1 MGMQA
6 APIAIRPKTPARPRS
21 PTTFTHQS
29 TRCSVTDAI
38 SNKPSSLAL
47 VAIPLFASSLAPYQ
61 DAIADKL
68 REVAASGRYI
78 LGPEVQTFEEEFAAW
93 LGAAHCVGVGNGTDA
108 LQIALRAAGVGPGD
122 DVVMPS
128 LTFYATAEAAA
139 NLGARPVFCDIDP
152 NTFCLT
158 RETVERALTPKTKAI
173 VPVHLFGNV
182 APVDELR
189 EFGHPVI
196 EDAAQAA
203 GSTWNGKK
211 AGALGDAA
219 TFSFFPSKN
228 FACVGDGGAVVS
240 DDEELAATARRLRF
254 HGSEDKKTH
263 TEIGWNSRLDSLQ
276 AGVLRT
282 LLPELDAWSD
292 ARRRGAAM
300 YEDAGLGELVQ
311 LPQTTPGSEPAWHLY
326 VVRHERADELIAGLN
341 EAGIE
346 SRAYYRVPPHKQPA
360 MKEFGDVDLPG
371 TDEAART
378 NLAVPMGTGLQED
391 QVDKVVHTLQR
402 LC

>member
-1 MGMQA
+1 
-6 APIAIRPKTPARPRS
+6 
-21 PTTFTHQS
+21 
-29 TRCSVTDAI
+29 
-38 SNKPSSLAL
+38 

-61 DAIADKL
+61 DAIAEKL

-78 LGPEVQTFEEEFAAW
+78 LGPEVQAFEGEFAAW
-93 LGAAHCVGVGNGTDA
+93 LGAAQCVGVGNGTDA
-108 LQIALRAAGVGPGD
+108 LQVALRAAGVGPGD
-122 DVVMPS
+122 EVVMPS

-139 NLGARPVFCDIDP
+139 NLGARPVFCDVDP
-152 NTFCLT
+152 DTFCVT
-158 RETVERALTPKTKAI
+158 AESVERALTPKTKAI

-189 EFGHPVI
+189 AFGHPLI

-203 GSTWNGKK
+203 GSTRNGKK

-228 FACVGDGGAVVS
+228 FPAVGDGGAVVT

-254 HGSEDKKTH
+254 HGSADKQTF
-263 TEIGWNSRLDSLQ
+263 TEIGWNSRLDAIQ
-276 AGVLRT
+276 AAVLR
-282 LLPELDAWSD
+282 LLLHELDGWSD
-292 ARRRGAAM
+292 ARRRAGAM
-300 YEDAGLGELVQ
+300 YEEAGLGGLVR
-311 LPQTTPGSEPAWHLY
+311 LPQPTPGSEPAWHLY

-346 SRAYYRVPPHKQPA
+346 SRSYYRLPVHRQPS
-360 MKEFGDVDLPG
+360 MKEFGDVELPG
-371 TDEAART
+371 TEEAART
-378 NLAVPMGTGLQED
+378 NLALPMGTGLQED

>member
-1 MGMQA
+1 
-6 APIAIRPKTPARPRS
+6 
-21 PTTFTHQS
+21 
-29 TRCSVTDAI
+29 
-38 SNKPSSLAL
+38 

-78 LGPEVQTFEEEFAAW
+78 LGPEVQAFEAEFAAW

-139 NLGARPVFCDIDP
+139 NLGARPVFCDVDP
-152 NTFCLT
+152 ATFCVT
-158 RETVERALTPKTKAI
+158 PATVEAALTPRTRAI

-182 APVDELR
+182 APVAELR
-189 EFGHPVI
+189 ELGYPVI

-203 GSTWNGKK
+203 GSTWNGAK

-228 FACVGDGGAVVS
+228 FPCLGDGGAVVTN
-240 DDEELAATARRLRF
+240 DAQLGDVARRLRF
-254 HGSEDKKTH
+254 HGSVDKQTH
-263 TEIGWNSRLDSLQ
+263 TEIGWNSRLDALQ
-276 AGVLRT
+276 AGVMRV
-282 LLPELDAWSD
+282 LLPELEGWSE
-292 ARRRGAAM
+292 ARRRAGAL
-300 YEDAGLGELVQ
+300 YEQAGLGELVA
-311 LPQTTPGSEPAWHLY
+311 LPQKTPGSEPAWHLY
-326 VVRHERADELIAGLN
+326 VVRHERADELVAGLN
-341 EAGIE
+341 EAGVE
-346 SRAYYRVPPHKQPA
+346 ARAYYRVPVHRQPA
-360 MKEFGDVDLPG
+360 MREFGDVELPG
-371 TDEAART
+371 TNEAART
-378 NLAVPMGTGLQED
+378 NFAIPTGTGLHAD
-391 QVDKVVHTLQR
+391 QVDQVVHTLKR